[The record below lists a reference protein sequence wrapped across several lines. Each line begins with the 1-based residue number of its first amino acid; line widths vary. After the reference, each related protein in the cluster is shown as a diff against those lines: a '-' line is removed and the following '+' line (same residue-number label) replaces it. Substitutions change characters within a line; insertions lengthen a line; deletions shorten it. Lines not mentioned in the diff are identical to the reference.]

1 MSGYA
6 AGLVQSAA
14 AGIRASSA
22 DKVTCWEKKKKKK
35 EMFISYKLITYKLV
49 KLSQE

>member
-1 MSGYA
+1 MEMSGYA

-22 DKVTCWEKKKKKK
+22 DKVTCWEKKKKKRNV
-35 EMFISYKLITYKLV
+35 YKL
-49 KLSQE
+49 